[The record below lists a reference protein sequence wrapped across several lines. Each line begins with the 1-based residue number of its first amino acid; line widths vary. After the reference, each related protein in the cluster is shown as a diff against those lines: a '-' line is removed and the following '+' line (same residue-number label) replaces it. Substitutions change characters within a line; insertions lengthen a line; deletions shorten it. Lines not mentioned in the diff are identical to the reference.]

1 MHRDASREGDRREEM
16 RQEMAGKVHP
26 VEAGA
31 TGAELRR
38 RGMAEG
44 WDGMQ
49 ITRNEGMVRT

>member
-1 MHRDASREGDRREEM
+1 M

-44 WDGMQ
+44 WGWHADY
-49 ITRNEGMVRT
+49 EE